1 MATNSATS
9 VVENIKIANAQE
21 KKLHAKL
28 PRDRNKLIV
37 LLLNEGDKLHDK
49 PNANMVPDKETLISL
64 KISSDREELIVLL
77 LYDRTDL

>member
-9 VVENIKIANAQE
+9 VVENTKIANAQE

-37 LLLNEGDKLHDK
+37 LLLNEGDKLHAK
-49 PNANMVPDKETLISL
+49 PNANMGPDKEILISF
-64 KISSDREELIVLL
+64 KISSDREELMVLL
-77 LYDRTDL
+77 QSDRIDL